1 MGMSYL
7 RQFLEFLRD
16 VIKSRA
22 LIIEL
27 TKNDFKKKYL
37 GSYLGMLWAFVQP
50 TLQILIFWFVFQ
62 VGFKSTPIQNFPFI
76 LWLVS
81 GMVPWFFFFE
91 SLSGATDSIIE
102 NDFLVSKVVFRVS
115 TLPIIKILSALVIH
129 LFFLVILI
137 GMFILYGY
145 TPTIYNLQ
153 VFYYLFGLI
162 ILVLGISWITS
173 SVVVFIR
180 DVGQAVGVL
189 LQFGFW
195 ITPVFWSIRIIPEKY
210 HVFVKLNPVLYIID
224 GYRNS
229 FIYHQWFWQNIE
241 WTIYF
246 WSVTTL
252 LFVSGAIL
260 FRKIRPHFA
269 DVL

>member
-1 MGMSYL
+1 MAYFL
-7 RQFLEFLRD
+7 QFFQFLKDLLN
-16 VIKSRA
+16 SRS

-50 TLQILIFWFVFQ
+50 TLTILIFWFVFQ
-62 VGFKSTPIQNFPFI
+62 VGFKSTPVENFPFI
-76 LWLVS
+76 LWLVT
-81 GMVPWFFFFE
+81 GMIPWFFFSE

-102 NDFLVSKVVFRVS
+102 NSFLVSKVVFRVS
-115 TLPIIKILSALVIH
+115 TLPIIKIFSALVIH
-129 LFFLVILI
+129 LFFLVILT

-145 TPTIYNLQ
+145 TPTIFNLQ
-153 VFYYLFGLI
+153 VFYYLFALI

-195 ITPVFWSIRIIPEKY
+195 ITPVFWSIKILPEEY
-210 HVFVKLNPVLYIID
+210 HVFIKLNPVLYIID

-246 WSVTTL
+246 WIVTVL
-252 LFVSGAIL
+252 LFIGGAIM
-260 FRKIRPHFA
+260 FRKLRPHFA